1 MKEKANYPNSN
12 TKIDHFLAFRRKAKK
27 NQCLNHGSIC
37 SNRSH
42 LIVKCGKG
50 NVTGAKINKTFHT
63 ADSFA
68 SSADKK
74 QGTLSNLTHSLSVT
88 QVS

>member
-1 MKEKANYPNSN
+1 MNS
-12 TKIDHFLAFRRKAKK
+12 
-27 NQCLNHGSIC
+27 SIC

-68 SSADKK
+68 SSADKNK
-74 QGTLSNLTHSLSVT
+74 ERYTNLSDYFVWMVCTV
-88 QVS
+88 